1 MKPDE
6 GLSYAQFDQAEL
18 DSSTISNQSN
28 LKGFADK
35 SIKNLQEKVVSITNE

>member
-6 GLSYAQFDQAEL
+6 GVGSFCQDKADLE
-18 DSSTISNQSN
+18 SSTISNQSN

-35 SIKNLQEKVVSITNE
+35 SIKN